1 MAEIPYGNRRADILT
16 RMSQRDRLAFISE
29 GLPIITAS
37 ARNFWDAARQLE
49 DGSREQSVLEGF
61 AIEEAAKIL
70 ILMDLV
76 RCPAKHVSRRVK
88 GMVKTFYDHLGRM
101 IYADAQGW
109 RVSDVTELQGG
120 DVTADGG
127 LRERQRARR
136 ARQAPLLHHG
146 HERAIEVPARRC
158 LHHTKMYIR

>member
-61 AIEEAAKIL
+61 AIEEAA
-70 ILMDLV
+70 
-76 RCPAKHVSRRVK
+76 
-88 GMVKTFYDHLGRM
+88 
-101 IYADAQGW
+101 
-109 RVSDVTELQGG
+109 
-120 DVTADGG
+120 
-127 LRERQRARR
+127 
-136 ARQAPLLHHG
+136 
-146 HERAIEVPARRC
+146 
-158 LHHTKMYIR
+158 